1 MIRTAL
7 YVRVSTNRQAKEG
20 DSIPAQLSALREY
33 VNNNDKCINVGE
45 YIDDGVSGTKN
56 DREELQRLLNDVK
69 EDKIDKIIFVK
80 LDRWFRSIKHYINTQ
95 DILEKHHCDWLA
107 IWEPIYDSST
117 PQGRMIIN
125 TMMNLAQFEAENT
138 GARIKQVFAY
148 KAEQGEVLSGKT
160 PIGYSIVDKRLTPNA
175 DADFAREIFAY
186 YDRTNSLRQTALFMS
201 ARGVMLAPR
210 SVKHM
215 LSNKKYI
222 GINRDNPEFCEPII
236 DRELFDRV
244 QIALSRNIKLNSKH
258 EYIFQGLIYCP
269 ECKKKLSAYYRER
282 RQRGRKTAYA
292 EVIYRCPRHYCN
304 PHKPCSFSGQVSE
317 KRVERWLLNNVN
329 TLIDNLIVEQ
339 KQKQSEGRR
348 NAQKAQTLTRKL
360 DRLKEAYLN
369 EIITLSEYRE
379 DRERITA
386 EIAALNASE
395 PPKTVLN
402 PSINKVF
409 ASDFKTVYDGLTAP
423 EKRRLWRSVLEKIT
437 IDEKR
442 DLHAVFL

>member
-1 MIRTAL
+1 MKRTAI
-7 YVRVSTNRQAKEG
+7 YCRVSTDAQAKEG
-20 DSIPAQLSALREY
+20 DSIPAQLDALRRYIAEH
-33 VNNNDKCINVGE
+33 DELTPAGE
-45 YIDDGVSGTKN
+45 YIDAGISGTKEQR
-56 DREELQRLLNDVK
+56 DELQRMIDDVRAK
-69 EDKIDKIIFVK
+69 KIDLIIVTKMDRLHRSLRNFLNMQDV
-80 LDRWFRSIKHYINTQ
+80 LDKHGCN
-95 DILEKHHCDWLA
+95 WLA
-107 IWEPIYDSST
+107 IWESYDSST

-186 YDRTNSLRQTALFMS
+186 YDRTNSLRQTVLFMS

-222 GINRDNPEFCEPII
+222 GINRNNPEFCEPII

-369 EIITLSEYRE
+369 EIISLSEYRE

-395 PPKTVLN
+395 PPKTALN